1 MKNSQKFSNT
11 TNNINKNIH
20 YNNFQRT
27 FTKNND
33 NNHYRTIE
41 DLYKKSPPKAPVYYS
56 KEGSK
61 NYKVNNN
68 HLNQILNKRN
78 NFSDKIKLNE
88 NYSNYYAPNKYESD
102 YTKNKN
108 KYNISDAMNILL
120 DKDNKY

>member
-1 MKNSQKFSNT
+1 MSQPIGCLNQKLRLSAWPT
-11 TNNINKNIH
+11 
-20 YNNFQRT
+20 
-27 FTKNND
+27 
-33 NNHYRTIE
+33 
-41 DLYKKSPPKAPVYYS
+41 
-56 KEGSK
+56 
-61 NYKVNNN
+61 
-68 HLNQILNKRN
+68 LNQILNKRN